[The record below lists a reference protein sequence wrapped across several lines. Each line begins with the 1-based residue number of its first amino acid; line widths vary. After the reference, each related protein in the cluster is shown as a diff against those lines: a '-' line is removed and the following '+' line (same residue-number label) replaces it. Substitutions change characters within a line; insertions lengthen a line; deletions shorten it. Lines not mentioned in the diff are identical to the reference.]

1 MLFYILDRWK
11 FKILDREERE
21 RERERARAQYIHAKT
36 GPLVMLDC
44 NVEVELL
51 VKEEKDY

>member
-1 MLFYILDRWK
+1 
-11 FKILDREERE
+11 LDREERERE

>member
-1 MLFYILDRWK
+1 
-11 FKILDREERE
+11 LDREERE
-21 RERERARAQYIHAKT
+21 REREKARAQVYIYAKT

-44 NVEVELL
+44 YVEVALL

>member
-1 MLFYILDRWK
+1 
-11 FKILDREERE
+11 LDREERE
-21 RERERARAQYIHAKT
+21 REREREKARAQVYIHAKT

-44 NVEVELL
+44 YVEVALL